1 MPTIL
6 EDTRQKAEKH
16 KTKHGYFA
24 AENIPLIRCAL
35 PFGDYA
41 PPPKVA
47 IDTKQDASE
56 IAYNMCSSSKEKSR
70 FRRECIK
77 AKEAGCKLIFLIED
91 PRFEDINSLYGTK
104 IFLHNGQ
111 IITGDQL
118 ATAMYVMSDRYGCE
132 YLFCK
137 PEEAGEMIVKLLE
150 AYGERP

>member
-1 MPTIL
+1 MTTIL

-24 AENIPLIRCAL
+24 AEGINLIRCAL

-41 PPPKVA
+41 AAPRVV

-70 FRRECIK
+70 FRKECVK
-77 AKEAGCKLIFLIED
+77 AQEAGCKLIFLIED
-91 PRFEDINSLYGTK
+91 PHYDEINSLYGSK

-111 IITGDQL
+111 IIPGDQL
-118 ATAMYVMSDRYGCE
+118 ATAMYVMSERYGCE

-137 PEEAGEMIVKLLE
+137 PEEAGKMIRELLE
-150 AYGERP
+150 AYGERL

>member
-1 MPTIL
+1 
-6 EDTRQKAEKH
+6 
-16 KTKHGYFA
+16 
-24 AENIPLIRCAL
+24 
-35 PFGDYA
+35 
-41 PPPKVA
+41 
-47 IDTKQDASE
+47 
-56 IAYNMCSSSKEKSR
+56 MCSSSKEKSR